1 MSTLSHKLVAVCLV
15 AAFSM
20 VMYGCGGGGGSS
32 SVPEVMPE
40 VPEVP
45 EGPTA
50 EEMAAAT
57 AAMTAAN
64 EAATAANEAA
74 TAATDAVSAA
84 TLVADTMA
92 ASDAAAAATTAAMAA
107 TAAAAA
113 VDAANSATVD
123 AANAAA
129 TAATMAAMT
138 ANTAASDLNTAQA
151 DAVAAA
157 AEAAEAER
165 LDMAKAAAE
174 RIAGLIGPE
183 PKLAD
188 ANADTT
194 GNQAIVDLP
203 PVAEDDNF
211 SEPRFST
218 VASGGTRT
226 AVMFTHTADPAMI
239 DGWTRGTYTHTSED
253 GMTTHTVV
261 KYNDKAADK
270 DAAYS
275 TFFTTDTAASTT
287 HRAGLGVSA
296 VTANGVLTIANG
308 EVGANHG
315 LFSGDFGPTTEG
327 TYTFPG
333 NAEISGMFRGV
344 PGTFE
349 CTDPC
354 ASMHDEDGNLSGLT
368 GDWEFE
374 PDGLRDD
381 MGAFLADDSTA
392 DPPTTALTDALA
404 AIMVSGVV
412 QDADF
417 MIFGY
422 WEQSVT
428 DDEGDT
434 TETML
439 PFAEGKRESGAVTDV
454 VGTATYRG
462 PATGL
467 YMRTTLTP
475 QGLVNTDGPYA
486 SGQFTAD
493 AMLEANFGGGDIGE
507 NHQFSVTGTISDFK
521 DGYGADIDVDWGLSL
536 NRTILPGTDG
546 TLGTD
551 DDVTEKNIGAGTGA
565 DGTFSGV
572 THGGVLH
579 SAAGA
584 WSGQFYGPGAD
595 NAMPASAGGIFDGHF
610 TNGHVRGAFATN
622 RPAE

>member
-32 SVPEVMPE
+32 SVPDVMPE
-40 VPEVP
+40 EPT
-45 EGPTA
+45 GPTA

-74 TAATDAVSAA
+74 TAANDAVSAA

-92 ASDAAAAATTAAMAA
+92 ASDAATAATTAAMAA

-113 VDAANSATVD
+113 VDAADSATVD

-151 DAVAAA
+151 NAV
-157 AEAAEAER
+157 AEAER
-165 LDMAKAAAE
+165 LAMAKAAAE
-174 RIAGLIGPE
+174 RMAGLIGPE

-188 ANADTT
+188 ANDQTD
-194 GNQAIVDLP
+194 GNQSIVTLTTP
-203 PVAEDDNF
+203 PDDDNF
-211 SEPRFST
+211 SEPAFATVDADGST
-218 VASGGTRT
+218 P
-226 AVMFTHTADPAMI
+226 VMFMHTDDPAMI

-261 KYNDKAADK
+261 MYNDKAADE
-270 DAAYS
+270 AEAYS
-275 TFFTTDTAASTT
+275 TFFTTNTAESTT

-296 VTANGVLTIANG
+296 VAETGVLTIANG

-327 TYTFPG
+327 TFNFPR
-333 NAEISGMFRGV
+333 NAEIAGMFRGV

-368 GDWEFE
+368 GTWEFE
-374 PDGLRDD
+374 PDGIRTSA
-381 MGAFLADDSTA
+381 GALLTNADDGT
-392 DPPTTALTDALA
+392 DNPVDALTDALA
-404 AIMVSGVV
+404 AIMVAGVK
-412 QDADF
+412 QDDDF

-428 DDEGDT
+428 DDEGT
-434 TETML
+434 EETML
-439 PFAEGKRESGAVTDV
+439 PFADGKRDYGAVSTV
-454 VGTATYRG
+454 TGTAKYTG

-467 YMRTTLTP
+467 YIRKTLTS
-475 QGLVNTDGPYA
+475 QGLVDTNGPYA
-486 SGQFTAD
+486 SGQFTAEANLD
-493 AMLEANFGGGDIGE
+493 ANFGGGNVAD
-507 NHQFSVTGTISDFK
+507 NHQFSVTGTISSFK
-521 DGYGADIDVDWGLSL
+521 DGYGADIDTDWTVNL
-536 NRTILPGTDG
+536 NRRMIGTDG
-546 TLGTD
+546 D
-551 DDVTEKNIGAGTGA
+551 EPQRNIGAADDESHGTGGN
-565 DGTFSGV
+565 DMFSGM
-572 THGGVLH
+572 TDGGMLDDPSNV
-579 SAAGA
+579 GA
-584 WSGQFYGPGAD
+584 WSGQFHGDTAANTD
-595 NAMPASAGGIFDGHF
+595 NAPPVSASGTFDGHF

-622 RPAE
+622 RQAE